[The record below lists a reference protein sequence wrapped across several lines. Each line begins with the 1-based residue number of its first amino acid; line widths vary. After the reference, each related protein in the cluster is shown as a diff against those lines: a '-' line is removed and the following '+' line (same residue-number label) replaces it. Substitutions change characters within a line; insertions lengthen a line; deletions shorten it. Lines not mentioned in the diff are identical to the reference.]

1 MTEIGNQSMAI
12 ASESPVFIEPFS
24 HVDTEAPCWVWR
36 GRTTKKGYGVFRA
49 AGREI
54 RAHRW
59 SWAALVGD
67 IPAGLVLDH
76 LCRNHPCVNP
86 DHLEPVT
93 RAENTRRGP
102 IPKRNAS
109 RNRCLEGHLYSTE
122 NTVIY
127 DDKRHCRICM
137 RKRKQEHHARRL
149 PVLGAAHSICY
160 LGHELTTENTVLLTD
175 GYPVCKQCASGWAL
189 RA

>member
-1 MTEIGNQSMAI
+1 MENAAFQL
-12 ASESPVFIEPFS
+12 FFS
-24 HVDTEAPCWVWR
+24 QVDAAAPCWVWL
-36 GRTTKKGYGVFRA
+36 GRTTKRGYGVFRVD
-49 AGREI
+49 GREI

-59 SWAALVGD
+59 SWEALVGD
-67 IPAGLVLDH
+67 IPEGIVLDH

-109 RNRCLEGHLYSTE
+109 RTHCPARHPYSDE
-122 NTVIY
+122 NTVIHNGT
-127 DDKRHCRICM
+127 RHCRICM
-137 RKRKQEHHARRL
+137 VAHKKAHHERRL
-149 PVLGAAHSICY
+149 PVLGAERSVCWA
-160 LGHELTTENTVLLTD
+160 GHELTTENTVRLPD
-175 GYPVCKQCASGWAL
+175 GYPVCKTCLKGWTL